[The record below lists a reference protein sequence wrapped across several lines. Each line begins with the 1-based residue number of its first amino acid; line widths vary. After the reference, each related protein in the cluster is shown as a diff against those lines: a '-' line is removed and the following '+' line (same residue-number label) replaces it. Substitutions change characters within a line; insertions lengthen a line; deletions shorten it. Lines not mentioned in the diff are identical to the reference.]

1 MSDQSIDGRQAMA
14 GGAPTPVSQPTA
26 AASGGLLAGLRPDL
40 ALVASMIPEGARV
53 LDIGCEDGALLE
65 ALVREKGVVGRG
77 LELSQ
82 SGVNASVRRGLSVV
96 QGDADRDL
104 EHYPDLSFDVVVL
117 SQTLPATR
125 APDQVLAQ
133 LVRIGRQA
141 IVSFANFGY
150 WKVRLHLLWRGQMPV
165 THALSK
171 PWYATDNI
179 HLCTIRDFIYLTD
192 SLGIEVEK
200 ALALDAHSRP
210 RAIVS
215 KSHANLFGELGL
227 FVLSKR

>member
-1 MSDQSIDGRQAMA
+1 MSGQA
-14 GGAPTPVSQPTA
+14 TP
-26 AASGGLLAGLRPDL
+26 LLQGLRPDL
-40 ALVASMIPEGARV
+40 ALVASMISEGARV

-65 ALVREKGVVGRG
+65 ALVKEKGVVGRG

-104 EHYPDLSFDVVVL
+104 EHYPDLAFDVVVL

-125 APDQVLAQ
+125 SPDKVLAQ
-133 LVRIGRQA
+133 MLRIGRCA

-150 WKVRLHLLWRGQMPV
+150 WRVRLHLLLRGQMPV

-179 HLCTIRDFIYLTD
+179 HLCTIRDFLSLTAD
-192 SLGIEVEK
+192 LGVEVEG
-200 ALALDAHSRP
+200 AITLDGHSRP

-215 KSHANLFGELGL
+215 KRHANLFGEMGL
-227 FVLSKR
+227 FLLKKR

>member
-1 MSDQSIDGRQAMA
+1 MSA
-14 GGAPTPVSQPTA
+14 GDTS
-26 AASGGLLAGLRPDL
+26 LLQGLRPDL
-40 ALVASMIPEGARV
+40 ALVASMITEGSRV

-65 ALVREKGVVGRG
+65 ALVKEKGVVGRG

-125 APDQVLAQ
+125 SPDKVLAE
-133 LVRIGRQA
+133 LVRIGRCV

-150 WKVRLHLLWRGQMPV
+150 WRVRLHLLWRGQMPV
-165 THALSK
+165 TPALSK

-179 HLCTIRDFIYLTD
+179 HLCTIRDFLTLTD
-192 SLGIEVEK
+192 RLDIEVEQ
-200 ALALDAHSRP
+200 AIALDAHSRP
-210 RAIVS
+210 RTIVS
-215 KSHANLFGELGL
+215 KRYANLFGEVGL
-227 FVLSKR
+227 FLLTKR